1 MVTTLLNLA
10 LLILILLTFAT
21 AWRVLA
27 GPTLPDRLLAGDL
40 TIALMTFILAV
51 AAVRGGSEFYL
62 DAALVAALLAFTSTI
77 VLAKFVAKG
86 QVVEE

>member
-21 AWRVLA
+21 AGRVLA

>member
-40 TIALMTFILAV
+40 TIFSLAV